1 VSNDYLAILAVAALA
16 AVASPLG
23 GLLALWHR
31 PSSLFMSVALGFA
44 GGVLMGTISFEM
56 MPEAL
61 RLSSLWVAVGGFILG
76 FLSVYGFDL
85 FIHRWRVAGHK
96 AEQIKDV
103 KRYYRK
109 HRPRGDEVT
118 VLAGGTSTEELIEGL
133 SIGIGTSIRPGVGL
147 LIAVAIVIDN
157 FAEAL
162 SVGELILAEHGSGR
176 QHRVRRVIKWT
187 GLIGISL
194 LGSALAGWFLLR
206 NMSPTV
212 LGFLL
217 GAGAG
222 GMFYLTTTDL
232 LPEAEERHFQQ
243 SAGLA
248 AGAGFTLIL
257 VLSMHF

>member
-1 VSNDYLAILAVAALA
+1 
-16 AVASPLG
+16 
-23 GLLALWHR
+23 
-31 PSSLFMSVALGFA
+31 M
-44 GGVLMGTISFEM
+44 
-56 MPEAL
+56 
-61 RLSSLWVAVGGFILG
+61 
-76 FLSVYGFDL
+76 
-85 FIHRWRVAGHK
+85 
-96 AEQIKDV
+96 
-103 KRYYRK
+103 
-109 HRPRGDEVT
+109 
-118 VLAGGTSTEELIEGL
+118 
-133 SIGIGTSIRPGVGL
+133 GL

-194 LGSALAGWFLLR
+194 LGSALAGWLLLR

-217 GAGAG
+217 GAAAG

-232 LPEAEERHFQQ
+232 LPEAEKRHFQHQ

-248 AGAGFTLIL
+248 AGAGFMLIL